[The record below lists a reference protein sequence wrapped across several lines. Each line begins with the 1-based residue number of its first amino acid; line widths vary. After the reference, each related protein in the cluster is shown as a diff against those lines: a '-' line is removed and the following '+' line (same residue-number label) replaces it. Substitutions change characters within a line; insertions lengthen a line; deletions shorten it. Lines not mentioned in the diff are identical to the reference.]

1 MTLDAEHPGGAIP
14 EPPEASEPDDDGST
28 GSSTDGESTAVAGT
42 ASSPQPL
49 RRRGG
54 EPPACFGAAMLAVGE
69 ILEPEKT
76 RVEIVQTDDEPLD
89 DLPFGIDF
97 GDLPPLD

>member
-1 MTLDAEHPGGAIP
+1 MTLDAELPDGGGTGA
-14 EPPEASEPDDDGST
+14 DDGS
-28 GSSTDGESTAVAGT
+28 GAEAGGAGSTAAT
-42 ASSPQPL
+42 SPSQQAP
-49 RRRGG
+49 RRRSGG
-54 EPPACFGAAMLAVGE
+54 GAGLLGAAMLAVGE

>member
-1 MTLDAEHPGGAIP
+1 MTLDADHPDGSAA
-14 EPPEASEPDDDGST
+14 EPADASEPDRRDATTPSD
-28 GSSTDGESTAVAGT
+28 TAPP
-42 ASSPQPL
+42 SSPSPSRL
-49 RRRGG
+49 RGG
-54 EPPACFGAAMLAVGE
+54 GSAGLLGAAMIAVGE

>member
-1 MTLDAEHPGGAIP
+1 MTLDADHPDGAAP
-14 EPPEASEPDDDGST
+14 EPPDASDPGRRDASTPPDAPTPSGPPS
-28 GSSTDGESTAVAGT
+28 
-42 ASSPQPL
+42 

-54 EPPACFGAAMLAVGE
+54 GGAGLLGAAMLAVGE
-69 ILEPEKT
+69 VLEPEKT